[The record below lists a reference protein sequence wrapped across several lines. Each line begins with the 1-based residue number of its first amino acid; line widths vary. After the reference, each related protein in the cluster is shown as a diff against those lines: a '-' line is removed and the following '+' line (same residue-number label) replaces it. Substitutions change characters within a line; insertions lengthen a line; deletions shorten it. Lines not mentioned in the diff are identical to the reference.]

1 MINFD
6 LSEEQLALQKTVR
19 EFCAGE
25 VAPYIKEW
33 DEKAHFERSVFD
45 KMAELGLLG
54 VCIPEQYGGAGFD
67 YISLGLVCEEL
78 EACDTFLRVAMS
90 VHVGLNSLS
99 VYSWGTE
106 EQKQKYLVPQAKGEK
121 IGTFGLTEPNAGSDV
136 VGMRSYAKRDGD
148 DWILNGEKMWISLG
162 DVADNFLFFCW
173 TDQEKQKA
181 RDHSGISCFI
191 VERTMPGFSS
201 GTLHGKMGIKAG
213 NTGYFSLQDVRVP
226 KENMLGREGEGFK
239 IAMFSLENGRY
250 TVASGATG
258 VIRASRDASVAY
270 AKTRE
275 VQGQTISNF
284 QLVKQKIAEMQ
295 ADYEMAHLL
304 WLKCGALKNAGKPSA
319 KAASLAKWQA
329 TIRSEKAL
337 LAIEVHGANGYTNDY
352 PVERYLRNC
361 RPRRE
366 GTRDIHTP
374 CRRREAVK
382 KEKQPGDTSAH
393 VPSRIEQ
400 TGSKPNK
407 RKRVSE
413 GSDHFCAYRLYVCAF
428 CGISLCMQGM
438 DHRIHR
444 IKTQETTIQNP
455 SFMVN
460 ESS

>member
-1 MINFD
+1 VIDFE
-6 LSEEQLALQKTVR
+6 LTEEHLALQKTVR

-33 DEKAHFERSVFD
+33 DEKAYFEPTVFK

-121 IGTFGLTEPNAGSDV
+121 LATFGLTEPNAGSDV

-162 DVADNFLFFCW
+162 DVADHFLFFCW
-173 TDQEKQKA
+173 TDLEKQKV
-181 RDHSGISCFI
+181 RDHSGMSCFI
-191 VERTMPGFSS
+191 VERSMAGFSS
-201 GTLHGKMGIKAG
+201 GTLHGKLGIRAG

-226 KENMLGREGEGFK
+226 KENMLGQEGEGFK

-258 VIRASRDASVAY
+258 VIRAARDASVAY
-270 AKTRE
+270 ANTRE
-275 VQGQTISNF
+275 VQGQTIANF
-284 QLVKQKIAEMQ
+284 QLVKQKIANME
-295 ADYEMAHLL
+295 ADYQMAHLL
-304 WLKCGALKNAGKPSA
+304 WLRCGYLKNEGLPSA
-319 KAASLAKWQA
+319 RAASLAKWQA
-329 TIRSEKAL
+329 TVRSETAASM
-337 LAIEVHGANGYTNDY
+337 AIEVHGANGYTNDY

-361 RPRRE
+361 KAAVIYE
-366 GTRDIHTP
+366 GTRDIHTLMQ
-374 CRRREAVK
+374 ADWALGLK
-382 KEKQPGDTSAH
+382 KEKAA
-393 VPSRIEQ
+393 
-400 TGSKPNK
+400 
-407 RKRVSE
+407 RVILPPYQSGE
-413 GSDHFCAYRLYVCAF
+413 AKAA
-428 CGISLCMQGM
+428 
-438 DHRIHR
+438 
-444 IKTQETTIQNP
+444 N
-455 SFMVN
+455 
-460 ESS
+460 

>member
-1 MINFD
+1 MIELELTED
-6 LSEEQLALQKTVR
+6 HKALQKTVR
-19 EFCAGE
+19 EFVAGE

-33 DEKAHFERSVFD
+33 DEKAQFDRSVFD

-67 YISLGLVCEEL
+67 YVSLGLVCEEL

-121 IGTFGLTEPNAGSDV
+121 LATFGLTEPNAGSDV

-162 DVADNFLFFCW
+162 DVADHFLFFCW
-173 TDQEKQKA
+173 TDLEKQKA
-181 RDHSGISCFI
+181 RDHSGMSCFI

-201 GTLHGKMGIKAG
+201 GTIHGKLGIRAG

-226 KENMLGREGEGFK
+226 QANMLGLEGEGFK

-270 AKTRE
+270 ANTRE
-275 VQGQTISNF
+275 VQGQKIASF
-284 QLVKQKIAEMQ
+284 QLVKQKIADME
-295 ADYEMAHLL
+295 ADYEMSHLL
-304 WLKCGALKNAGKPSA
+304 WLKAGYLKNNGLPSA

-329 TIRSEKAL
+329 TIRSEKAASM
-337 LAIEVHGANGYTNDY
+337 AIEVHGANGYTNDY

-361 RPRRE
+361 KAAVIYE
-366 GTRDIHTP
+366 GTR
-374 CRRREAVK
+374 
-382 KEKQPGDTSAH
+382 
-393 VPSRIEQ
+393 
-400 TGSKPNK
+400 
-407 RKRVSE
+407 
-413 GSDHFCAYRLYVCAF
+413 
-428 CGISLCMQGM
+428 
-438 DHRIHR
+438 
-444 IKTQETTIQNP
+444 
-455 SFMVN
+455 
-460 ESS
+460 